1 MAADEKL
8 IQRLNQKYEKVL
20 NNMFELLDCSMSGHT
35 GGSMSMLEIIIAL
48 YFHHLRLHP
57 TDYDWPERDRMILS
71 KAHCCEAIY
80 SVLPELGYVSR
91 EALKGYNEYK
101 EPFQGHADRWAT
113 PGIDYSG
120 GSLGQ
125 GLSFAAGLALSEKLK
140 TTAHP
145 PESSIPQFLPRFKT
159 IYNPLYRVFCI
170 LGDGEC
176 NEGQVWE
183 AAMFANKFKL
193 DNLIAIVD
201 YNKFSLDGPSEE
213 IMPLAPFGE
222 KWESFGWWV
231 KEIDGHNMREV
242 VDTID
247 LAKNLYGDGKPK
259 CIIAHTVKGHGIPC
273 WEETHVHLARGKGV
287 EVGLAEG
294 RKKYGKGK

>member
-1 MAADEKL
+1 
-8 IQRLNQKYEKVL
+8 
-20 NNMFELLDCSMSGHT
+20 MFS
-35 GGSMSMLEIIIAL
+35 
-48 YFHHLRLHP
+48 
-57 TDYDWPERDRMILS
+57 
-71 KAHCCEAIY
+71 
-80 SVLPELGYVSR
+80 
-91 EALKGYNEYK
+91 
-101 EPFQGHADRWAT
+101 
-113 PGIDYSG
+113 
-120 GSLGQ
+120 
-125 GLSFAAGLALSEKLK
+125 
-140 TTAHP
+140 
-145 PESSIPQFLPRFKT
+145 
-159 IYNPLYRVFCI
+159 
-170 LGDGEC
+170 
-176 NEGQVWE
+176 
-183 AAMFANKFKL
+183 ANKFKL

>member
-57 TDYDWPERDRMILS
+57 TDYDWPERDRIILS

-91 EALKGYNEYK
+91 EALKGYNDYK

-140 TTAHP
+140 
-145 PESSIPQFLPRFKT
+145 K
-159 IYNPLYRVFCI
+159 
-170 LGDGEC
+170 
-176 NEGQVWE
+176 E
-183 AAMFANKFKL
+183 AAPAGQ
-193 DNLIAIVD
+193 AASQGGTVP
-201 YNKFSLDGPSEE
+201 PSETNQ
-213 IMPLAPFGE
+213 
-222 KWESFGWWV
+222 S
-231 KEIDGHNMREV
+231 
-242 VDTID
+242 
-247 LAKNLYGDGKPK
+247 
-259 CIIAHTVKGHGIPC
+259 
-273 WEETHVHLARGKGV
+273 
-287 EVGLAEG
+287 
-294 RKKYGKGK
+294 